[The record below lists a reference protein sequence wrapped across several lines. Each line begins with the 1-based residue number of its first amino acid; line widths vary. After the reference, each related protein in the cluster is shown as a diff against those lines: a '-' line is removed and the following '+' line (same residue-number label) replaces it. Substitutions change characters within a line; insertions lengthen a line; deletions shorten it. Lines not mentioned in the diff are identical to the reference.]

1 MPGLP
6 GNILSMFTSF
16 PQETSIAK
24 AYLQP
29 LDLAP
34 DEAPPWGVSGGGAGS
49 LSVPDP
55 GSLFGSDA
63 LGAIAFQY
71 WPESIQDSRSS
82 EWNPRNIPGG
92 SHPIYQWTHGGER
105 RVSFTAV
112 FMTDT
117 APDETIIRAMEAL
130 EAIGL
135 SGKPES
141 PYEQQ
146 DNLGLLSGIELGTR
160 DVDLR
165 AVVSWLRWF
174 TYPHYGAGDDI
185 RAYEPAKCLLVLPQT
200 KLGHDGTDY
209 IVSVMTQCDVTYEAW
224 FPTGFPRIIEVSL
237 EFAEVVQEGA
247 RVAFHD
253 RANMNYSAVVK
264 NFLSTTGTSR

>member
-6 GNILSMFTSF
+6 GDILSLITSF

-34 DEAPPWGVSGGGAGS
+34 DEELPWVSSFLDLGSDTGVSDG
-49 LSVPDP
+49 
-55 GSLFGSDA
+55 

-71 WPESIQDSRSS
+71 WPESLQDSRGS
-82 EWNPRNIPGG
+82 EWNPKNIPGG

-105 RVSFTAV
+105 RLSFTSV

-117 APDETIIRAMEAL
+117 APSNEIIEIVAL
-130 EAIGL
+130 AASSPL
-135 SGKPES
+135 APQRS
-141 PYEQQ
+141 PYEDL
-146 DNLGLLSGIELGTR
+146 DNLGLLSGIEMGKR

-165 AVVSWLRWF
+165 SVVAWLRWF
-174 TYPHYGAGDDI
+174 TYPHYGTGDDL
-185 RAYEPAKCLLVLPQT
+185 RAYEPAKCLLVMPQT
-200 KLGHDGTDY
+200 KLGYDGTDY
-209 IVSVMTQCDVTYEAW
+209 VVCVMTQCDVTYEAW

-253 RANMNYSAVVK
+253 RANMAYASTIK
-264 NFLSTTGTSR
+264 SFLSTTGTSR